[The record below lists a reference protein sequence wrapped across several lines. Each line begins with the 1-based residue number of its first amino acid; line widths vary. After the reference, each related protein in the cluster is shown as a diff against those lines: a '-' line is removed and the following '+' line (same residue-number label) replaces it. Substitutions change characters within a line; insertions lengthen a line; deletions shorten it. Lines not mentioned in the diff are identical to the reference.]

1 MVETRGSTTLRR
13 RRSASSSSSRNAR
26 DAEAEVEP
34 LIATD
39 DKSTG
44 DPGIKGNTKVK
55 KGAKNEACCDSSSP
69 PRRTYHVAKWLILR
83 LLGMVY
89 FVAFLGAYNQNVA
102 LMGEDGLVPAS
113 SYISRMRSNYDSN
126 LDAFWTHPTLFW
138 WIPLTDT
145 NLDGFAIVGL
155 TLSFLLTVGID
166 SWLILVMLW
175 LIDFSIVTIAETN
188 SFYSYGWESQLL
200 ETGFLAIFLCDLP
213 SIRKVRRG
221 NVNEDD
227 WKWKIS
233 AIWRDDR
240 FGERATNQSAMNNA
254 PSPTALWLFRWLCF
268 RISMG
273 AGLIKIRG
281 GSCWKERTCLYYHF
295 ETQPIPSPLSFVFH
309 FLPKIMLKHA
319 VDLDLFVQLYSSWT
333 VLIPGLIG
341 VVGGYIQAAFMI
353 NIILS
358 GNFAFLNHLTI
369 IPSLASI
376 EDTFWPRWLSSRIL
390 RTYTIPTKAPREEN
404 IKVRQAAAVVRRLI
418 NLIILSLIGYLSIPV
433 IANLLQW
440 GGSHQQMNASFNSF
454 RLVNTCEL
462 FIYPFSVSL
471 YTFSPIHTDF
481 HLSLSLSCQ
490 TEHLEAL
497 VTTATRP

>member
-1 MVETRGSTTLRR
+1 MQKVKARDTMVETRGTLRR
-13 RRSASSSSSRNAR
+13 RRSVSSSSSAGAR
-26 DAEAEVEP
+26 DDEAEDEP

-39 DKSTG
+39 DKSRG
-44 DPGIKGNTKVK
+44 ISGIKIKENNKANED
-55 KGAKNEACCDSSSP
+55 AKNEGCCRS
-69 PRRTYHVAKWLILR
+69 PRRTYHVAKWVILR

-113 SYISRMRSNYDSN
+113 PYMSRMRSNYDSN
-126 LDAFWTHPTLFW
+126 LDAFRSHPTLFW

-145 NLDGFAIVGL
+145 NLDGFAIAGL
-155 TLSFLLTVGID
+155 ILSFLLTVGID

-175 LIDFSIVTIAETN
+175 LLDFSIVTVAETN

-213 SIRKVRRG
+213 SIRKIRRG
-221 NVNEDD
+221 NYNESH
-227 WKWKIS
+227 WKWEIS

-240 FGERATNQSAMNNA
+240 SDGRATNGSADRAINNA
-254 PSPTALWLFRWLCF
+254 PSTTALWLLRWLCF

-281 GSCWKERTCLYYHF
+281 GSCWEERTCLYYHF
-295 ETQPIPSPLSFVFH
+295 ETQPIPSPLSFFFH
-309 FLPKIMLKHA
+309 FLPKSMLKHA
-319 VDLDLFVQLYSSWT
+319 VDLDLFVQLYSSWM

-376 EDTFWPRWLSSRIL
+376 EDAYWPRWLSSRIL
-390 RTYTIPTKAPREEN
+390 RATTIPSKAREES
-404 IKVRQAAAVVRRLI
+404 KAVQQVAAAIRRLI
-418 NLIILSLIGYLSIPV
+418 DTILLILVGYLSIPV

-440 GGSHQQMNASFNSF
+440 GGSHQQMNAGFNSF

-462 FIYPFSVSL
+462 FICPCSIVAFVFIRSVL
-471 YTFSPIHTDF
+471 IFICLC
-481 HLSLSLSCQ
+481 LSL
-490 TEHLEAL
+490 
-497 VTTATRP
+497 

>member
-13 RRSASSSSSRNAR
+13 RRSASSSPGAR
-26 DAEAEVEP
+26 DDDEAEAEP

-39 DKSTG
+39 DKSTV
-44 DPGIKGNTKVK
+44 IKENTGAE
-55 KGAKNEACCDSSSP
+55 GAKNEACCNSSST

-113 SYISRMRSNYDSN
+113 PHMSRIRSNYDSN
-126 LDAFWTHPTLFW
+126 LDAFWSHPSLFW
-138 WIPLTDT
+138 WIPLTDA
-145 NLDGFAIVGL
+145 NLDGFAISGL
-155 TLSFLLTVGID
+155 ILSFLLTMGID

-175 LIDFSIVTIAETN
+175 LIDFSIVTVAETN

-213 SIRKVRRG
+213 SIRKVNQG
-221 NVNEDD
+221 NNNDNN
-227 WKWKIS
+227 WKWEIS
-233 AIWRDDR
+233 AMRRDDR
-240 FGERATNQSAMNNA
+240 SDGRATGGSSQRAMNNA
-254 PSPTALWLFRWLCF
+254 PSTVALWLLRWLCF

-281 GSCWKERTCLYYHF
+281 GSCWEKRTCLYYHF
-295 ETQPIPSPLSFVFH
+295 ETQPVPSPLSFVFH
-309 FLPKIMLKHA
+309 FPPKSMLKHA
-319 VDLDLFVQLYSSWT
+319 VDLDLFVQLYSSWM

-376 EDTFWPRWLSSRIL
+376 EDAYWPSWLSSRIL
-390 RTYTIPTKAPREEN
+390 RATTIPSKAREES
-404 IKVRQAAAVVRRLI
+404 KTVQQVAAAIRRLI
-418 NLIILSLIGYLSIPV
+418 DTILLILVGYLSIPV

-462 FIYPFSVSL
+462 FICPCSIVVFVFIRSVL
-471 YTFSPIHTDF
+471 IFICLC
-481 HLSLSLSCQ
+481 LSL
-490 TEHLEAL
+490 
-497 VTTATRP
+497 